1 MTIEIRELVIEAR
14 VSDASGSSAPWR
26 ERRTDRDKDE
36 EARWIALISQR
47 VMEQLREEWG
57 RYL

>member
-14 VSDASGSSAPWR
+14 VNDANGSSPPWQ
-26 ERRTDRDKDE
+26 ERRLEQDKDE

-47 VMEQLREEWG
+47 VMEQLREERG
-57 RYL
+57 GYL